1 MNARETCRHN
11 IYWADCQEC
20 AEESCLR
27 MLSIFRPL
35 DPMEAWKNA
44 RREVQFSKILD
55 PDSWDDPLP
64 TGSPNQLPVFTVE
77 DQIFL
82 HRRCAIK
89 L

>member
-44 RREVQFSKILD
+44 RREVRFSKILD
-55 PDSWDDPLP
+55 PDSWDDLLP
-64 TGSPNQLPVFTVE
+64 NHPRFTVE

>member
-11 IYWADCQEC
+11 IYWASCQEC
-20 AEESCLR
+20 AEKRL
-27 MLSIFRPL
+27 LSMFRPL
-35 DPMEAWKNA
+35 DPMGAWKNA
-44 RREVQFSKILD
+44 RREVRFSKILD
-55 PDSWDDPLP
+55 PDSWDDLLP
-64 TGSPNQLPVFTVE
+64 THPWFTVE